1 MSISSR
7 SSVWIVIPA
16 YNEGKTLAGVLESL
30 KKAGYDN
37 TFVVDDGSRDNTFE
51 VAKKHAAIAVTHRLN
66 RGLGGALG
74 TGIQGAL
81 RMGAEYIITFDAD
94 GQHNPKDIQKVLS
107 PLRRREAD
115 AVIGSRLMS
124 SAMPS
129 DPSVGMPFK
138 RRLANRIGNFVTF
151 ALFGV
156 WTSDSQS
163 GLRGFNRKGAEAI
176 QIRTNRMEVS
186 SEIIREIA
194 VTGLRFKEV
203 PIQAIYTD
211 YSLSKGQ
218 SFFVGIKTFA
228 KLLMHRLI
236 K

>member
-1 MSISSR
+1 MKD
-7 SSVWIVIPA
+7 VWIVIPA
-16 YNEGKTLAGVLESL
+16 YNEGKTLPGVLKSL
-30 KKAGYDN
+30 EEAGYTS

-51 VAKKHAAIAVTHRLN
+51 VAKKHAKVVVQHKLN

-74 TGIQGAL
+74 TGIEGAL

-115 AVIGSRLMS
+115 AVIGSRM
-124 SAMPS
+124 MNPE
-129 DPSVGMPFK
+129 GMPFK
-138 RRLANRIGNFVTF
+138 RRLANRIGNFVTY

-163 GLRGFNRKGAEAI
+163 GLRGFNRKGAESI

-186 SEIIREIA
+186 SEIIREIG
-194 VTGLRFKEV
+194 VNGLRFKEV

>member
-1 MSISSR
+1 MKNT
-7 SSVWIVIPA
+7 WIVIPA
-16 YNEGKTLAGVLESL
+16 YNEGKTIAGVLDSL
-30 KKAGYDN
+30 KENGYTN
-37 TFVVDDGSRDNTFE
+37 TIVVDDGSQDNTFE
-51 VAKKHAAIAVTHRLN
+51 VAKKYAKVVVKHKLN

-94 GQHNPKDIQKVLS
+94 GQHNPKDLQKVLS
-107 PLRRREAD
+107 PLVRREAD
-115 AVIGSRLMS
+115 AVIGSRLIN
-124 SAMPS
+124 P
-129 DPSVGMPFK
+129 DGMPFK
-138 RRLANRIGNFVTF
+138 RRLANKIGNYVTY

-156 WTSDSQS
+156 WTTDSQS
-163 GLRGFNRKGAEAI
+163 GLRGFNRKGAESI
-176 QIRTNRMEVS
+176 RIRTNRMEVS

-194 VTGLRFKEV
+194 FNGLRFKEV

-218 SFFVGIKTFA
+218 SFLVGLKTFA
-228 KLLMHRLI
+228 KLLMHRMI